1 MTWRVVTIV
10 GAALTTGALVG
21 AQEYPAAPP
30 AQPPAQAQPANPRA
44 AAPIDLTGYW
54 VSMVTEDWRWR
65 VVTPP
70 KGDVLYL
77 PVNPEGRKMAE
88 AWDPAKDE
96 AAGEQCKAY
105 GAGGVMRIPGRL
117 HITWES
123 DQVLRI
129 DTDAGTQT
137 RRFYFGQAPAA
148 SEPTWQGRSTASW
161 HFYGP
166 ARGRGRGAM
175 QGLELD
181 SGRGAPVRR
190 GELRAVTRNMRSGYL
205 RRNGVPYSENATL
218 TEQFATIKEDNGD
231 VYLVATTILED
242 PKYLAAPYVRSY
254 QFKKQADATGWNP
267 TPCSAK

>member
-1 MTWRVVTIV
+1 MSTHVAALV
-10 GAALTTGALVG
+10 GAALLVALPATAQDYPGA
-21 AQEYPAAPP
+21 PSAAP
-30 AQPPAQAQPANPRA
+30 AAQAQPANPRA
-44 AAPIDLTGYW
+44 SAPIELTGYW

-77 PVNPEGRKMAE
+77 PVNAEGRKAAE

-123 DQVLRI
+123 DQVLRV

-137 RRFYFGQAPAA
+137 RRFYFGQAPAPT
-148 SEPTWQGRSTASW
+148 EPSWQGRSTASW

-166 ARGRGRGAM
+166 SRGRGRGAM
-175 QGLELD
+175 QGLELETGKG
-181 SGRGAPVRR
+181 SPVRR
-190 GELRAVTRNMRSGYL
+190 GELRVITRNMRPGYL

-231 VYLVATTILED
+231 VYLIVTTILED
-242 PKYLAAPYVRSY
+242 PRYLAAPYVRSY
-254 QFKKQADATGWNP
+254 QFKKQADASGWNP
-267 TPCSAK
+267 SPCSVK